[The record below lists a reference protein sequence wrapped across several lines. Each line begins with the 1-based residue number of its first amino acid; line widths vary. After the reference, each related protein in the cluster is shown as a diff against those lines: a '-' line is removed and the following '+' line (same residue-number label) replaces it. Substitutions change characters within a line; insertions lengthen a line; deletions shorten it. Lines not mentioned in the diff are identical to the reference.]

1 MQHEPRVGMATTK
14 RTKASELWSNQYGF
28 PERRVRYC
36 RETSIVDVMDV
47 VLTYTRLEGAAR
59 AAVSRMATRA
69 ETAAKIT
76 WEGTSRARAVMCAG
90 ELSRVLKGSRGVV
103 SRRTADIIL
112 QISEHTEQG
121 QTPRAIVPVDPCVA
135 QGKRKMEDIEI
146 EKHDIELEKQRKLS
160 ELEVKRA
167 KDDAEV
173 GLVKTKFLM
182 MASIGQEERANR
194 LLDTLLH

>member
-1 MQHEPRVGMATTK
+1 
-14 RTKASELWSNQYGF
+14 
-28 PERRVRYC
+28 
-36 RETSIVDVMDV
+36 
-47 VLTYTRLEGAAR
+47 
-59 AAVSRMATRA
+59 
-69 ETAAKIT
+69 
-76 WEGTSRARAVMCAG
+76 
-90 ELSRVLKGSRGVV
+90 
-103 SRRTADIIL
+103 
-112 QISEHTEQG
+112 
-121 QTPRAIVPVDPCVA
+121 
-135 QGKRKMEDIEI
+135 MEDIEI